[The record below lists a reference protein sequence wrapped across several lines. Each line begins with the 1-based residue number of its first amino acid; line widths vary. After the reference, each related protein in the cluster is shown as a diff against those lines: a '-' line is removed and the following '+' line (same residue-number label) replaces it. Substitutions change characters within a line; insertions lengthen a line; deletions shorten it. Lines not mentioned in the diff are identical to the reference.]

1 MTYPDNST
9 DQAVVNVQVKEEAQ
23 KPTDADR
30 FTPDFQDL
38 ETTVGNKLSAEEAVK
53 NKAQDWQVVWH
64 EAPNFEKAGV
74 YQVTVK
80 VFYPDGSHD
89 EGRVKVTV
97 KETAAELEEIT
108 DHTQH
113 ADLVKKVTRT
123 IHVHHPAGD
132 KEPILQTAFFT
143 RTKFVNKDTGA
154 VHHYTDWQAQKD
166 SWEEYVPEKVAG
178 HTHLIDGLASEKVA
192 AKVIDPNNEDHKD
205 EVVHIHYQALPVLP
219 IDPVD
224 PDPSDPVDPGK
235 PDEPEKPGQSERP
248 NTPATPDNEQPVT
261 NTPDKDVN
269 HGSTNRPHRPSLL
282 PLPVI
287 NSGTGQNTDGVGN
300 PVCVSESS
308 SLGLDDSSGYLGDKL
323 PQAGWG
329 HVLAGVVITIWCVLF
344 GLAIR
349 ENISPDKKREEE

>member
-80 VFYPDGSHD
+80 VFYPNGSHD

-97 KETAAELEEIT
+97 KEPAAELEEIT

-132 KEPILQTAFFT
+132 
-143 RTKFVNKDTGA
+143 
-154 VHHYTDWQAQKD
+154 
-166 SWEEYVPEKVAG
+166 
-178 HTHLIDGLASEKVA
+178 KVA

-300 PVCVSESS
+300 PVGGSESN

-349 ENISPDKKREEE
+349 ENISPDKKREKE